1 MNKYYV
7 NVKIELK
14 NRYILYG
21 EDVNQLEIEMREDLE
36 TAIKDAVKNNLD
48 LKKNFYDAKPKVYVS
63 VQNED
68 EYKGYKGK
76 YDRTMYVE
84 MVKKNEDR
92 S

>member
-48 LKKNFYDAKPKVYVS
+48 LKKAFFESKPKVK
-63 VQNED
+63 VQIIKDN
-68 EYKGYKGK
+68 EYKGYRGK
-76 YDRTMYVE
+76 NDTVYIID
-84 MVKKNEDR
+84 KKMKFKKK
-92 S
+92 

>member
-1 MNKYYV
+1 MNKYYA
-7 NVKIELK
+7 NLKIEVK
-14 NRYILYG
+14 NRFILYG
-21 EDVNQLEIEMREDLE
+21 ENLEDLENEIREELE
-36 TAIKDAVKNNLD
+36 TAIKNAINNNLD

-84 MVKKNEDR
+84 MVKKNEAR